1 MNTSALRRV
10 GELLDVLVHM
20 SDVERQVVI
29 QGRIPYSFVP
39 SDLLEQWYQVY
50 EDRRLLES
58 PDLSDGVVAILADF
72 GHQLDEIVDILPD
85 NAEDK
90 ESYIRNNE
98 VWRAIREL
106 ADWTLTR
113 ITILTVPETPEFGQN

>member
-1 MNTSALRRV
+1 MTSNALRRV
-10 GELLDVLVHM
+10 GELLDVLEQM
-20 SDVERQVVI
+20 SDVERQVVV
-29 QGRIPYSFVP
+29 QGKNPYSFVP
-39 SDLLEQWYQVY
+39 NDLLERWY
-50 EDRRLLES
+50 EIFDDRRTLQS
-58 PDLSDGVVAILADF
+58 PDLSDAVVAVLSDF
-72 GHQLDEIVDILPD
+72 GYQLDQIIDILPD

-113 ITILTVPETPEFGQN
+113 ITILTVPETPEFGP